1 MPHDDQPAGLAGS
14 APERAD
20 KRREPRAVF
29 TEDQQLYR
37 PLTVEED
44 RQRTNTHYEQPV
56 EFFYALT
63 GGEWNVYSAN
73 LWTDAETQTESQEQK
88 LDLLAE
94 LMHLRPG
101 MRIMDV
107 GCGWGGPLVYLSK
120 KYGVRGVGLTLS
132 SLQKRAADERIAR
145 YGADVT
151 IVERHWKDYEDE
163 EPFDVVYTDE
173 VIVHFNDLGGF
184 FAKVYGL
191 LREGG
196 TMLNKELHLV
206 HGRHSE
212 MTRAMSFINE
222 IFGSTGN
229 YRTLAE
235 ELTLAGEAGFD
246 VAAIRQM
253 PVLEYQKTVDSWLA
267 NIKGQRA
274 RLEELVGRETYRRF
288 QTYLQLCHHIHGGT
302 RMTLDMV
309 VCRKPM
315 PVAGPA
321 LVARAAGS

>member
-1 MPHDDQPAGLAGS
+1 MSQPDEK
-14 APERAD
+14 PEHAN
-20 KRREPRAVF
+20 RRDRRAVF

-56 EFFYALT
+56 EFFYTLT
-63 GGEWNVYSAN
+63 GGDWNVYSAN
-73 LWTDAETQTESQEQK
+73 LWTGSETQTQSQERK

-94 LMHLRPG
+94 LMDLRPG

-132 SLQKRAADERIAR
+132 SLQKGAADERIAAQ
-145 YGADVT
+145 GADVT
-151 IVERHWKDYEDE
+151 IVESHWKDYQDD
-163 EPFDVVYTDE
+163 EPFDVIYTDE
-173 VIVHFNDLGGF
+173 VIVHFHDLGDF
-184 FAKVYGL
+184 FKKVYGL
-191 LREGG
+191 LRDGG
-196 TMLNKELHLV
+196 VMLNKELHLV

-253 PVLEYQKTVDSWLA
+253 PLKEYQKTVDSWMA
-267 NIKGQRA
+267 NMKANRA
-274 RLEELVGRETYRRF
+274 RLEELVGRDTFRRF
-288 QTYLQLCHHIHGGT
+288 LTYLQLCHHIHGGT
-302 RMTLDMV
+302 RMTLDVV

-321 LVARAAGS
+321 LVAKMS

>member
-1 MPHDDQPAGLAGS
+1 MPQDDQPARSAGS
-14 APERAD
+14 ARERAD
-20 KRREPRAVF
+20 KGREPRAVF

-37 PLTVEED
+37 PLTIEED

-63 GGEWNVYSAN
+63 GGDWNVYSAN
-73 LWTDAETQTESQEQK
+73 LWTGSKTQTESQERK
-88 LDLLAE
+88 LDLLAG
-94 LMHLRPG
+94 LMQLRPG
-101 MRIMDV
+101 MRVMDV

-120 KYGVRGVGLTLS
+120 TYGVRGVGLTLS
-132 SLQKRAADERIAR
+132 SLQKGAADQRIASHS
-145 YGADVT
+145 ADVT
-151 IVERHWKDYEDE
+151 IVESHWKDYKDD

-173 VIVHFNDLGGF
+173 VIVHFNDLGDYF
-184 FAKVYGL
+184 KKVYDL
-191 LREGG
+191 LRNGG
-196 TMLNKELHLV
+196 VMLNKELHLV

-235 ELTLAGEAGFD
+235 ELALVGEAGFD
-246 VAAIRQM
+246 VAAIQQM
-253 PVLEYQKTVDSWLA
+253 PLLEYQKTVDSWLA
-267 NIKGQRA
+267 NMKGQRG
-274 RLEELVGRETYRRF
+274 RLEELVGRETFRRF

-309 VCRKPM
+309 LCRKPM

-321 LVARAAGS
+321 LVARAGGS

>member
-1 MPHDDQPAGLAGS
+1 MHEPDGSRGKRKAG
-14 APERAD
+14 
-20 KRREPRAVF
+20 F
-29 TEDQQLYR
+29 TKDQQLYR
-37 PLTVEED
+37 PLSVEEE
-44 RQRTNTHYEQPV
+44 RQQTNTHYEQPV
-56 EFFYALT
+56 EFFYTLT

-73 LWTDAETQTESQEQK
+73 LWTGSSTQTESQERK

-94 LMHLRPG
+94 LMQLRPG

-107 GCGWGGPLVYLSK
+107 GCGWGGPLVYLGK

-132 SLQKRAADERIAR
+132 SVQKQAAEERVESH
-145 YGADVT
+145 GADVT
-151 IVERHWKDYEDE
+151 IVESHWKDYQDA

-173 VIVHFNDLGGF
+173 VIVHFHDLGDF
-184 FAKVYGL
+184 FKKVYDL
-191 LREGG
+191 LRNGG
-196 TMLNKELHLV
+196 VMLNKELHLV

-235 ELTLAGEAGFD
+235 ELTLVGEAGFD
-246 VAAIRQM
+246 LAAIRQM
-253 PVLEYQKTVDSWLA
+253 PLLEYQKTVDSWLA
-267 NIKGQRA
+267 NMKAARG
-274 RLEELVGRETYRRF
+274 RLERLAGRDTFRRF

-302 RMTLDMV
+302 RMTLDLV
-309 VCRKPM
+309 VSRKPM

-321 LVARAAGS
+321 LVARRS

>member
-1 MPHDDQPAGLAGS
+1 MPKDEEVPGSSAGS
-14 APERAD
+14 HRGRHAA
-20 KRREPRAVF
+20 F

-37 PLTVEED
+37 PLSTEQD
-44 RQRTNTHYEQPV
+44 RQQTNTHYEQPV
-56 EFFYALT
+56 EFFYTLT

-73 LWTDAETQTESQEQK
+73 LWTDTKTQTESQERK

-94 LMHLRPG
+94 LMQLRPA
-101 MRIMDV
+101 MRILDV

-120 KYGVRGVGLTLS
+120 RYGVQGVGLTLS
-132 SLQKRAADERIAR
+132 SLQKRAADERIASHD
-145 YGADVT
+145 ADVT
-151 IVERHWKDYEDE
+151 IVESHWKDYNDDQ
-163 EPFDVVYTDE
+163 PFDVVYTDE

-184 FAKVYGL
+184 FTKVYSL

-235 ELTLAGEAGFD
+235 ELTLVGESGFD

-253 PVLEYQKTVDSWLA
+253 PLLEYQKTIDSWLA
-267 NIKGQRA
+267 NIKAQRV
-274 RLEELVGRETYRRF
+274 RLEELVGRETFRRF
-288 QTYLQLCHHIHGGT
+288 QTYLQLCHYIHGGT
-302 RMTLDMV
+302 RMTLDIV

-315 PVAGPA
+315 PVSGPA
-321 LVARAAGS
+321 LVARAARS